1 METPHHEDPLAMIS
15 AGLMAP
21 STNYQCFGK
30 ARSIPSRSIKQVIHE
45 RVQIDMSAINYPRNY
60 IAQDCKVS
68 NDSDTAR

>member
-30 ARSIPSRSIKQVIHE
+30 ARSIPSRSIKQVI
-45 RVQIDMSAINYPRNY
+45 QIDVSAINYPRNY